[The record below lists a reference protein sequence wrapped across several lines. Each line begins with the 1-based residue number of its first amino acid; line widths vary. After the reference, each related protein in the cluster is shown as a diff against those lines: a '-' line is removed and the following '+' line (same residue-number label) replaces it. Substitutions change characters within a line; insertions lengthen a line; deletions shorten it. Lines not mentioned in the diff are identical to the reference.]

1 MVGVVPRRHLWVLVD
16 RGGGSSWPVGH
27 RRCSSMVVLGARGH
41 SWSWPF
47 INSGGGPSL
56 PFMGTCRLW
65 WWVLVASG
73 PSSLFV
79 DGGVGC
85 PWTFVGSCCHSS
97 IMVVDPRS
105 QLLMV
110 MVGARCVS
118 WGLPEESV
126 VVTCDIVFV
135 TSPNWDVSN
144 SVAFL
149 SFVTLCQ
156 G

>member
-1 MVGVVPRRHLWVLVD
+1 MQTHSATYLVGLPLLGSPLVAIRQWRGWSLMAVCGHLSIVV
-16 RGGGSSWPVGH
+16 
-27 RRCSSMVVLGARGH
+27 
-41 SWSWPF
+41 
-47 INSGGGPSL
+47 
-56 PFMGTCRLW
+56 
-65 WWVLVASG
+65 VLVASG

-85 PWTFVGSCCHSS
+85 LWTFVGSRHRSS

-105 QLLMV
+105 QSSMV
-110 MVGARCVS
+110 MVGAHCVS

-126 VVTCDIVFV
+126 VVTCDIMFI

-144 SVAFL
+144 SIAFL
-149 SFVTLCQ
+149 SFVTLCR